1 MITRDACKARDRA
14 DGLASSRAL
23 FQIPE
28 GVIYLDGNSLGVLP
42 RATPAR
48 VREVVESQWGNDLI
62 RSWNTHEWVT
72 LPRRVGDKLAR
83 FLGAQSGEVIVADS
97 TSINVFKLLAGA
109 VRIPDVGERR
119 VILSERGN
127 FPTDLY
133 MAEGLAGL
141 LGGGY
146 ELRPIDEEDVA
157 GSITEDVAV
166 AMFTQVDYRSGRVL
180 DMAALNARA
189 RETGTRIVWD
199 LSHSAGA
206 LPVNLNRDGAQLAVG
221 CGYKYLNG
229 GPGAPAYL
237 YVAQAL
243 QPRLRQPLCGW
254 FGHAAPFEFTPDYRP
269 AAGIEQMLVGT
280 PSVIATA
287 ALECGVDT
295 LLSADMASVRA
306 KSLDL
311 TDLFIALVEQE
322 CAPFGFE
329 LASPREK
336 SKRGSQLS
344 FRHPQAYAV
353 MQAIIDRGVIGD
365 FRKPD
370 LLRFGFTPLYI
381 GYEDVWNAVAVLRDV
396 MEKETWRD
404 DRHQSRKAVT

>member
-1 MITRDACKARDRA
+1 VITRETCQARDRA
-14 DGLASSRAL
+14 DVLAASRNL
-23 FQIPE
+23 FHIPE

-42 RATPAR
+42 KATAAR
-48 VREVVESQWGNDLI
+48 VRDVVEAQWGNELI
-62 RSWNTHEWVT
+62 RAWNTHEWIT

-83 FLGAQSGEVIVADS
+83 FLGAKSGEVIVADS

-109 VRIPDVGERR
+109 VRLPDVSKRR
-119 VILSERGN
+119 VIVSERGN

-133 MAEGLAGL
+133 MAEGLVGL
-141 LGGGY
+141 LGDDY
-146 ELRPIDEEDVA
+146 QLRLIDEEDVT
-157 GSITEDVAV
+157 SSLTEDVAV

-189 RETGTRIVWD
+189 KQTGTRIVWD

-206 LPVNLNRDGAQLAVG
+206 LPVQLNRDGAELAVG

-243 QPRLRQPLCGW
+243 QSQLRQPLSGW
-254 FGHAAPFEFTPDYRP
+254 FSHAAPFEFTPDYRP

-280 PSVIATA
+280 PSVIATS

-295 LLSADMASVRA
+295 LLSADMAQVRA
-306 KSLDL
+306 KSLEL

-322 CAPFGFE
+322 CGDCGFE
-329 LASPREK
+329 FASPRDK
-336 SKRGSQLS
+336 AKRGSQLS
-344 FRHPQAYAV
+344 VRHSEAYAV
-353 MQAIIDRGVIGD
+353 MQALIERGVIGD

-370 LLRFGFTPLYI
+370 FMRFGFTPLYI
-381 GYEDVWNAVAVLRDV
+381 GYEDVWNAVAILREV
-396 MEKETWRD
+396 MQQETWREA
-404 DRHQSRKAVT
+404 RHQSRKAVT

>member
-1 MITRDACKARDRA
+1 VISREACKARDRA

-23 FQIPE
+23 FRIPE

-42 RATPAR
+42 QATPAR

-72 LPRRVGDKLAR
+72 LPRRVGDKLAS
-83 FLGAQSGEVIVADS
+83 FLGARSGEVIVADS

-109 VRIPDVGERR
+109 VRLPDVADRR

-141 LGGGY
+141 LGEDY
-146 ELRPIDEEDVA
+146 ELRLIDDEDVTA
-157 GSITEDVAV
+157 SLTEDVAV

-189 RETGTRIVWD
+189 REAGTRIVWD

-206 LPVNLNRDGAQLAVG
+206 LPVKLNRDGADLAVG

-237 YVAQAL
+237 YVAKAL
-243 QPRLRQPLCGW
+243 QSRLRQPLSGW

-306 KSLDL
+306 KSLEL

-322 CAPFGFE
+322 CAAFGFE
-329 LASPREK
+329 LASPRDK

-381 GYEDVWNAVAVLRDV
+381 GYADVWDAVAILRDV
-396 MEKETWRD
+396 MEKEAWQD
-404 DRHQSRKAVT
+404 DRHRSRKAVT